1 MYGRFASNINSNIRR
16 GIKFVFYY
24 SFLLFLINNNNNI
37 YE

>member
-1 MYGRFASNINSNIRR
+1 MYGRFASNINSNIKK
-16 GIKFVFYY
+16 IKFVFYY